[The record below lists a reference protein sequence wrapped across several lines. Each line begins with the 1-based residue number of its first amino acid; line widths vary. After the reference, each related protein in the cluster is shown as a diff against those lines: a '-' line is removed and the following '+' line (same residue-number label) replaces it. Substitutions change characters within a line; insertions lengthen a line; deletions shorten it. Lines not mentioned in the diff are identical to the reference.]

1 MVKQKGYRYR
11 LKPTTKQRQNLN
23 QAFGCARKLYNFYVD
38 DLYRQLEARA
48 YESGRIDNVSV
59 KEASAVKQL
68 FPYMKD
74 VDSLAFANVKQN
86 FTKAISQFNNKH
98 GNTYKKRSRKW
109 VKTKGHVLTF
119 SDLKG
124 RGKVLIKL
132 DKWFPSSKTCSDCGA
147 MHEHLE
153 LSDRIFACPECA
165 LVIGRD
171 HNAAINIRQQGIV
184 MLLSID

>member
-11 LKPTTKQRQNLN
+11 LKPTTKQRQYLN

-38 DLYRQLEARA
+38 DLYRQLEARG

-98 GNTYKKRSRKW
+98 GSTYKKRSRKW

-119 SDLKG
+119 SDPEGPKG
-124 RGKVLIKL
+124 LYQ
-132 DKWFPSSKTCSDCGA
+132 DTETENADTYCHASCSDSRFGDQVC
-147 MHEHLE
+147 
-153 LSDRIFACPECA
+153 
-165 LVIGRD
+165 D
-171 HNAAINIRQQGIV
+171 HQHGYSGK
-184 MLLSID
+184 L